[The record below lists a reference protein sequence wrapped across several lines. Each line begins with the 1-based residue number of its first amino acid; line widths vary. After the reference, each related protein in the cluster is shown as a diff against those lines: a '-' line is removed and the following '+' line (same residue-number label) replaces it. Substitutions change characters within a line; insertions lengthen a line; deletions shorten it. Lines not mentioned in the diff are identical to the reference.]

1 VSRPGLGPA
10 DTMDST
16 PVAPF
21 QRPAAGAAWKYTLL
35 REISRRS
42 AFLVLAIAMMTGVA
56 GQLVRTAGLLLMSA
70 LFAAGAERADR
81 AVQTLLAGR
90 KVADVMTTSVVSI
103 PAALPLA
110 EVEEQFLAVLPYRVF
125 PVMRGDQVVGVL
137 RRADVARSPR
147 VDDGRLTAQAVML
160 RLHPYL
166 IARPA
171 DSLEDALDRLRNRA
185 GCLVVI
191 DDGRL
196 RGLLTA
202 SARDGASGVDAGFAR
217 A

>member
-21 QRPAAGAAWKYTLL
+21 PRPAAGAAWKYTLL

-42 AFLVLAIAMMTGVA
+42 ALFVLAIAMMTGVA
-56 GQLVRTAGLLLMSA
+56 GQLARTAGLLVMSA

-147 VDDGRLTAQAVML
+147 ADDGRLTAQAVML

-171 DSLEDALDRLRNRA
+171 DSLENALDRLRNRA

>member
-1 VSRPGLGPA
+1 
-10 DTMDST
+10 MDAT

-21 QRPAAGAAWKYTLL
+21 PRPAAGAAWKYALL

-42 AFLVLAIAMMTGVA
+42 ALVVLAIAMVTGLA
-56 GQLVRTAGLLLMSA
+56 GQLVRAAGLLVMSA

-81 AVQTLLAGR
+81 AVQTLRAGR
-90 KVADVMTTSVVSI
+90 RVADVMTTSVVSI
-103 PAALPLA
+103 PAALSLA
-110 EVEEQFLAVLPYRVF
+110 EVEEQFLALLPYRVF

-137 RRADVARSPR
+137 RRPDVSRSPR
-147 VDDGRLTAQAVML
+147 AESGRLTAQAVML

-171 DSLEDALDRLRNRA
+171 DRLDDALNRLQNRA

-202 SARDGASGVDAGFAR
+202 SARDGARGSPPGFAR

>member
-1 VSRPGLGPA
+1 
-10 DTMDST
+10 MDST
-16 PVAPF
+16 PVVPF
-21 QRPAAGAAWKYTLL
+21 QRPAAGAAWRYALV
-35 REISRRS
+35 RDVSRRS
-42 AFLVLAIAMMTGVA
+42 ALTVLAIALITGMA
-56 GQLVRTAGLLLMSA
+56 GQIARAAGLLVMSA

-81 AVQTLLAGR
+81 AAQSLLAGR
-90 KVADVMTTSVVSI
+90 RVADAMTAPVISI
-103 PAALPLA
+103 PAALSLT
-110 EVEEQFLAVLPYRVF
+110 EVEQQFLTRLPYRVF
-125 PVMRGDQVVGVL
+125 PVMRGDQVVGIL
-137 RRADVARSPR
+137 RRSDVPR
-147 VDDGRLTAQAVML
+147 QPPSERDRLTAQAVML

-171 DSLEDALDRLRNRA
+171 DSLENALDRLRNRA